1 MNTKKQLL
9 FESLIDP
16 YEHGTIVDMAN
27 FTAGGQSVLC
37 YCTTRG
43 KLCGLDLRS
52 NNTVW
57 DLSNNAKFG
66 GLRQHRVVL
75 RSLGVVDKCRET
87 HTSNSMWEGE
97 GERRKDEGRE
107 GREREIR
114 GEGDK
119 VRV

>member
-16 YEHGTIVDMAN
+16 YERGTIVDMAN
-27 FTAGGQSVLC
+27 FTAGGQNVLC

-57 DLSNNAKFG
+57 ELSNNAKFG
-66 GLRQHRVVL
+66 ELRQHRLVL

-87 HTSNSMWEGE
+87 HTSNW
-97 GERRKDEGRE
+97 
-107 GREREIR
+107 I
-114 GEGDK
+114 
-119 VRV
+119 

>member
-16 YEHGTIVDMAN
+16 YERGTIVDMAN
-27 FTAGGQSVLC
+27 FTAGSQNVLC

-57 DLSNNAKFG
+57 ELSNNAKFG
-66 GLRQHRVVL
+66 ESRQHRLVL
-75 RSLGVVDKCRET
+75 QSLGVVDKCRET
-87 HTSNSMWEGE
+87 HIGNL
-97 GERRKDEGRE
+97 
-107 GREREIR
+107 
-114 GEGDK
+114 
-119 VRV
+119 